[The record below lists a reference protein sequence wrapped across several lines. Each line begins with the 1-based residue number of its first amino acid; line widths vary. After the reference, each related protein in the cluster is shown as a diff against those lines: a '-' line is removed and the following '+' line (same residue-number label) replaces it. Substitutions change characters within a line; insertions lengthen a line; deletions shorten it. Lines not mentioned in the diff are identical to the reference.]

1 MNEKIRE
8 QILAVRDTG
17 ETNMLDSRAV
27 QVIANRLGFY
37 ELVVFIEENRRE
49 YARFIMTGGEAE

>member
-17 ETNMLDSRAV
+17 EVNMLNSRAV
-27 QVIANRLGFY
+27 QVIADRLGFF

>member
-1 MNEKIRE
+1 MNEKIRK
-8 QILAVRDTG
+8 QILTIRDTG

-49 YARFIMTGGEAE
+49 

>member
-1 MNEKIRE
+1 MNEKIRK
-8 QILAVRDTG
+8 QILTIRDTG

-37 ELVVFIEENRRE
+37 ELLVFIEENRRE
-49 YARFIMTGGEAE
+49 YARFIMTGGETE

>member
-1 MNEKIRE
+1 MNEKIRR
-8 QILAVRDTG
+8 QILTIRDTG
-17 ETNMLDSRAV
+17 EAHMLDSRAV

-49 YARFIMTGGEAE
+49 YARFIMTGGETE

>member
-1 MNEKIRE
+1 MNEKIRR
-8 QILAVRDTG
+8 QILTIRDTG

-49 YARFIMTGGEAE
+49 YARFIMTGGETE

>member
-1 MNEKIRE
+1 MNEKIRR
-8 QILAVRDTG
+8 QILTIRDTG
-17 ETNMLDSRAV
+17 EINMLDSRAV

-49 YARFIMTGGEAE
+49 YARFIMTGGETE

>member
-1 MNEKIRE
+1 MNEKIRK
-8 QILAVRDTG
+8 QILTIRDTG

-49 YARFIMTGGEAE
+49 YARFIMTGGETE